1 MNALLRKTSRI
12 GPYGRGRRPMK
23 KVLIVE
29 DDAGM
34 RFLIRQ
40 ALAPRGFI
48 CLEAED
54 GMSAMNVLEERNV
67 DMIITDYELPG
78 WDGLELLRQIAR
90 RPRLARSKTIFLS
103 GKADDEVFMALV
115 RHKLVDA
122 VVTKPFD
129 VKQFTKMIFQL
140 LEQPHRDSVLVS

>member
-1 MNALLRKTSRI
+1 MTTLINKSRLSPRLPAHCPI
-12 GPYGRGRRPMK
+12 K

-40 ALAPRGFI
+40 ALAPRGFM

-54 GMSAMNVLEERNV
+54 GMTAMNILEDRHV
-67 DMIITDYELPG
+67 DLIITDYELPG

-103 GKADDEVFMALV
+103 GKADDEVFLALV
-115 RHKLVDA
+115 RHKVVDA
-122 VVTKPFD
+122 VITKPFE
-129 VKQFTKMIFQL
+129 VQQFTKMIFQL
-140 LEQPHRDSVLVS
+140 LEKPHRDSVLVS